1 MTDDYTLDGRP
12 LIGILA
18 LQGDVREHI
27 HALERVGAEAL
38 PVRRAQE
45 LENLDGLI
53 IPGGESTTIGKLIK
67 RHGLADAIENLAQ
80 RAPVYGTCAGMI
92 LLAKDIVGSDQ
103 FRLGLIDIAVQRN
116 AYGRQVDS
124 FEADV
129 PIPVIG
135 EPTFRAVF
143 IRAPA
148 IASMNGNVEAL
159 ARHEGKV
166 ILARQN
172 NILVSSFHP
181 ELTEDD
187 RIHRYFLSMISG
199 QR

>member
-1 MTDDYTLDGRP
+1 MADDYAPDGKP
-12 LIGILA
+12 LVGILA
-18 LQGDVREHI
+18 LQGDICEHL
-27 HALERVGAEAL
+27 HALERIGANVL
-38 PVRRAQE
+38 PVRRPQE
-45 LENLDGLI
+45 LEKVDGLI

-67 RHGLADAIENLAQ
+67 RYGLADAIENLAM

-92 LLAKDIVGSDQ
+92 LLAKNVVGSEQ
-103 FRLGLIDIAVQRN
+103 FRLGLIDITVQRN

-129 PIPVIG
+129 PIPVLG
-135 EPTFRAVF
+135 EPPFRAVF

-148 IASMNGNVEAL
+148 IASVNGNVQAL
-159 ARHEGKV
+159 ARHEEKV

-187 RIHRYFLSMISG
+187 RIHRYFLSMISE